1 MYFKKI
7 HIENLEEFQNN
18 ILKKLPQEAFT
29 TSGVMPQW
37 TNQLRELPEIQ
48 NIINQL
54 NLESIAT
61 HVCIVTMPP
70 NSELPI
76 HVDGGV
82 SKAALNIPLL
92 NCTGTYTRWFSST
105 QDPHEH
111 VHHGGGTYLGVDR
124 ETCTEVATVEMDQ
137 PCVININTFHD
148 AKNPCDTWR
157 MLISVRLQEYQ
168 F

>member
-7 HIENLEEFQNN
+7 HISNLEEFCTD
-18 ILKKLPQEAFT
+18 ILTKLPKESFT
-29 TSGVMPQW
+29 TPGVMPQW
-37 TNQLRELPEIQ
+37 TDQLINLPEIQ
-48 NIINQL
+48 NIIKEL

-76 HVDGGV
+76 HVDGGI

-92 NCTGTYTRWFSST
+92 NCNGTYTRWFSST
-105 QDPHEH
+105 QAPYEH

-124 ETCTEVATVEMDQ
+124 ETCTEVSRVEMDQ
-137 PCVININTFHD
+137 PCVININEFHD
-148 AKNPCDTWR
+148 AKNPLDTWR
-157 MLISVRLQEYQ
+157 MLLSIRLQEYQ